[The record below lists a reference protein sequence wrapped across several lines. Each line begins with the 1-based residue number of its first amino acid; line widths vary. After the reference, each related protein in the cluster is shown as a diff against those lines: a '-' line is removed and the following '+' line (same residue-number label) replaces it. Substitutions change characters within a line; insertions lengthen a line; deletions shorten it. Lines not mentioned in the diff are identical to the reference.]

1 MSIKITA
8 TVERVKVV
16 KLTEGE
22 CRKALDYLKSIQNV
36 IQVYAGEVN
45 EVEMRIAIQE
55 LIQIGHMVESMEQL
69 LETAIDERLYE
80 EALIAAAG
88 EP

>member
-1 MSIKITA
+1 MNTKITT

-16 KLTEGE
+16 KLTEAE
-22 CRKALDYLKSIQNV
+22 CRKALDYLKNIQNV
-36 IQVYAGEVN
+36 IQVYVGEVN
-45 EVEMRIAIQE
+45 AVEIRIAIQE

-69 LETAIDERLYE
+69 LKTAIAERLYE

-88 EP
+88 DV